1 MHSDMD
7 VSKKRDSPEQFMGKH
22 PEKAGNSRMAL
33 CLKSR
38 PSGV

>member
-1 MHSDMD
+1 MHRDMD
-7 VSKKRDSPEQFMGKH
+7 VSNKRDSPEQFMGRR

-38 PSGV
+38 TSGV